1 MTILMQVGN
10 EDSGLSPAVMTI
22 IALLLLMLP
31 YLIRRYTGRSVTDL
45 VHLPVLFEGLERL
58 ADRFRNLVRRPF
70 GTKSGEGKRSDGKGK
85 TASEAGPD
93 PAKEERKNRSL
104 EVKRE
109 YREKTLEK
117 HRAGN
122 VKNDYLQTVSRL
134 LTFGRKKRLFTIFP
148 GNLQHDGK
156 TADLMAILVTRARVI
171 GINAYGFDQTVHCRK
186 DNGAWQQES
195 GNTKKPIGSLN
206 AENAVQDRIVR
217 DALRAGGLG
226 SLPYETVMVFT
237 SSNVTLSG
245 EKPENVFTQEEF
257 FLAIDTDRDVKEG
270 PLDPRDTGRRIAAL
284 KKAGKQVR

>member
-1 MTILMQVGN
+1 MTMLMQMGN

-31 YLIRRYTGRSVTDL
+31 YLIKRYTGRSVTDL

-70 GTKSGEGKRSDGKGK
+70 GKGSGERKQADKPEK
-85 TASEAGPD
+85 TASKAGPD
-93 PAKEERKNRSL
+93 PAKEERKKKSL

-109 YREKTLEK
+109 YQEKTQEK

-122 VKNDYLQTVSRL
+122 VKNDYLQTASRL
-134 LTFGRKKRLFTIFP
+134 LTFGRKKKLFTVFP
-148 GNLQHDGK
+148 GNLSHEGK

-171 GINAYGFDQTVHCRK
+171 GINAYGFDQTVLCRN
-186 DNGAWQQES
+186 DNGVWQQVS
-195 GNTKKPIGSLN
+195 GSTKKLIGNLN
-206 AENAVQDRIVR
+206 AENAQQDRIVR
-217 DALRAGGLG
+217 EALRAGGLG

-237 SSNVTLSG
+237 SSNVILSG

-257 FLAIDTDRDVKEG
+257 FQAIDTDRDVKEG